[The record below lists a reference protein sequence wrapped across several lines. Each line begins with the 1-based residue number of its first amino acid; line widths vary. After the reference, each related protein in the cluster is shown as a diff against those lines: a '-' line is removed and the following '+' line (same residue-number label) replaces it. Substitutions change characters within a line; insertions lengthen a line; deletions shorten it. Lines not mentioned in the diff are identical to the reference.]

1 MKVDNEIARRREG
14 STVKQRKLGEDKS
27 DFDLF
32 SLLLQ
37 VHIHHLCI
45 AMAAFIS

>member
-1 MKVDNEIARRREG
+1 MKVDNAIARRREG
-14 STVKQRKLGEDKS
+14 GTVKQRKLGEEKS

-32 SLLLQ
+32 YLLLQ
-37 VHIHHLCI
+37 GHIHHICI